1 MLIHWIWYSMRTG
14 LNDREKLALLERFH
28 DPEEIFE
35 ASAADFLR
43 AGVDKDAAASLQDKG
58 LQEAERVLS
67 ECDENAIGVLT
78 FEDAQYPS
86 RLKYIADPPMVLY
99 YKGKLP
105 DFDSTAIIG
114 VVGTRK
120 ASVYGLKAA
129 QRMGFQISRCGGIVV
144 SGMAAG
150 IDGVATKGALTAGG
164 NAVGILG
171 CGVDVVYPL
180 SNKQLFGEMERFGC
194 LISEYLPGTPPY
206 RWNFPRRNRLI
217 SGLSNGV
224 LVVEAPQKSGALI
237 TARQALEQGRD
248 VFVVPGNIDVA
259 SCAGSNALLRE
270 GAVAVSHGWD
280 VLSEYT
286 HLYGDKL
293 APREEND
300 QPLQVEN
307 EVPKV
312 AQRPVLPARKPEK
325 KKKPIDNG
333 EKVAYSD
340 KNDKLS
346 GLSPEEQ
353 KLVSGLL
360 EGARLVDDVIAE
372 AGIPAGLAKAKLT
385 MLEIKGVVT
394 TLPGGRIALK

>member
-1 MLIHWIWYSMRTG
+1 MLIHWIWYSMRSG

-28 DPEEIFE
+28 DPEEIFD
-35 ASAADFLR
+35 ASAADYFR
-43 AGVDKDAAASLQDKG
+43 AGVDKEAAASLQDKS
-58 LQEAERVLS
+58 LQEAERVLA

-99 YKGKLP
+99 YKGTLP

-120 ASVYGLKAA
+120 ASLYGLKAA

-150 IDGVATKGALTAGG
+150 VDGVATKGALTAGG
-164 NAVGILG
+164 RAVGILG
-171 CGVDVVYPL
+171 CGVDMVYPL

-194 LISEYLPGTPPY
+194 LISEFLPGTPPY

-224 LVVEAPQKSGALI
+224 LVVEAPEKSGALI

-286 HLYGDKL
+286 HLYSDKL
-293 APREEND
+293 ALREEKD
-300 QPLQVEN
+300 LPLQVEN

-312 AQRPVLPARKPEK
+312 AQRPVLPTRKPEK

-353 KLVSGLL
+353 KLISGLRD
-360 EGARLVDDVIAE
+360 GARLVDDVIAE

-385 MLEIKGVVT
+385 MLEIRGIVT

>member
-1 MLIHWIWYSMRTG
+1 MLIHWIWYSMRSG

-28 DPEEIFE
+28 DPEEIFD
-35 ASAADFLR
+35 ASAADYFR
-43 AGVDKDAAASLQDKG
+43 AGVDKEAAASLQDKN

-99 YKGKLP
+99 YKGTLP

-120 ASVYGLKAA
+120 ASLYGLNAA
-129 QRMGFQISRCGGIVV
+129 QRMGYQISRCGGIVV

-150 IDGVATKGALTAGG
+150 VDGVATKGALTAGG
-164 NAVGILG
+164 RAVGILG

-194 LISEYLPGTPPY
+194 LISEFLPGTPPY

-259 SCAGSNALLRE
+259 SCTGSNALLRE

-293 APREEND
+293 ALREEKEV
-300 QPLQVEN
+300 PLQVEN

-312 AQRPVLPARKPEK
+312 AQRPILPTRKPEK

-346 GLSPEEQ
+346 GLSPDEQ
-353 KLVSGLL
+353 KLVSSLRD
-360 EGARLVDDVIAE
+360 GARLVDDVIAE

-385 MLEIKGVVT
+385 MLEIRGIVT